1 MVWCVP
7 GKTLRGEERR
17 AFICVV
23 GVLHSLILLI
33 V

>member
-1 MVWCVP
+1 MVWCVA
-7 GKTLRGEERR
+7 GTTLRGEERR

-23 GVLHSLILLI
+23 GVFHSLIL